1 MNDIPLGV
9 LNLLEQL
16 NSYQYGYIVNGKVV
30 NDMNNFFYDYRS
42 LSIRE
47 FEKYRAGVCWDYVH
61 YEANWFKKH
70 GYKYETFYIQVQD
83 EDGDCPSHTYLVF
96 YLSNPDN
103 GVYYFESSW
112 RKYSGI
118 ERFDNINELHA
129 TVEKRHIEEALS
141 KCYPNTYIREKYD
154 AASKSFEHLNCGEY
168 MTKVSKG
175 RIKLEN
181 VMFIEETTTN
191 TKDLMF
197 LDISKNKQKCIKYL
211 KQHKSKYTQHI
222 DNYNGEIVVDTDKNL
237 HVGQIFVGK
246 TGKDEGFIT
255 GLWVRKE
262 YRGTGLGKRLLNDA
276 INKYNGIDL
285 TVKKDNEVAV
295 NMYRSHGFK
304 ELEYDDSDYYWMK
317 LDESY
322 VEEKMLVDSKDIYYN
337 KDKFDSG
344 EINLCFIVGHSGSGK
359 STMARGMADGDK
371 IEYYELDDV
380 VLNKI
385 SFTMENLKEYGDL
398 IYSFF
403 KGPGKKY
410 YYTEEDRKTGKV
422 KGIDGYYE
430 EKLIKDFVRYAI
442 SYCKAHKSKKYVIE
456 GIWIL
461 DFIEPSLLKDYAVYI
476 KGTSFIKSTFRA
488 ANREVKNA
496 SAGENRLKL
505 WFDRATN
512 LKIFV
517 DLEKELK
524 MYRGYFTSQDVN
536 EYVFPYQ
543 HPYEFVSESTTKYIS
558 PLSKLLIP
566 GFEPIQ
572 GRVQIR
578 ESEEENIVKLLD
590 KRVKKLADL
599 ANETNQ
605 FFHAIRRDIE
615 YSIRTNYNNAWLTH
629 DHYYMNHKDEI
640 PLITSTII
648 KNKMP
653 SNKRVYRVVQGTDDV
668 VIGMTDFMKRIMIPS
683 IKKDED
689 ISKSRMI
696 QSMEY
701 ETITPKKNG
710 NNFSAGIIVVK
721 LRQIIPANESSI
733 EEDKCYGLPKLKKYP
748 MPDEKHVISAIRFF
762 NYVDKENE
770 AELAKNIKKKMRKYN
785 IPYSKVGEKNRLKK
799 YLKEDTDIVS
809 EWCFDNFDA
818 KPVLVFDLGS
828 VLVEQKQS
836 FTEALMK
843 SKLIPNELAQNIHD
857 HIINTFIDNSKYLDY
872 CSSTEYYKFMTD
884 KASSDIK
891 KYIPA
896 ALRVNLD
903 NMGKL
908 PYTDSLIKQLKDKG
922 YTLLYL
928 SNWSKWSRDEYL
940 HNTFDFLKYFD
951 GGIFSCDVKLM
962 KPDHKIYEALLKKF
976 NIEGKQCIFFD
987 DKYENIK
994 ASIECGMY
1002 GVMFNKVTTPDW
1014 IRENLL

>member
-1 MNDIPLGV
+1 MNNKINNIPDDIIRLSEE
-9 LNLLEQL
+9 LN
-16 NSYQYGYIVNGKVV
+16 NYQYGYLVNGKIET
-30 NDMNNFFYDYRS
+30 DMESFFDNYKS
-42 LSIRE
+42 LTIKD
-47 FEKYRAGVCWDYVH
+47 FEKYKVGVCWDYVH
-61 YEANWFKKH
+61 YEANWFKVH
-70 GYKYETFYIQVQD
+70 GYKYETFYVQVQD
-83 EDGDCPSHTYLVF
+83 EDGYCPSHTFLVF
-96 YLSNPDN
+96 YLPGSNKP
-103 GVYYFESSW
+103 YYFEASW
-112 RKYSGI
+112 KKYRGI
-118 ERFDNINELHA
+118 ENFNTLSELHK
-129 TVEKRHIEEALS
+129 TIRQRHIDDAQS
-141 KCYPNTYIREKYD
+141 KCYPETYLIQKYD
-154 AASKSFEHLNCGEY
+154 AASKSYEGISCKDY
-168 MTKVSKG
+168 MMKASKG
-175 RIKLEN
+175 KVKFENCLSVEACKDVETARMFVRDVAKLA
-181 VMFIEETTTN
+181 
-191 TKDLMF
+191 K
-197 LDISKNKQKCIKYL
+197 
-211 KQHKSKYTQHI
+211 
-222 DNYNGEIVVDTDKNL
+222 
-237 HVGQIFVGK
+237 
-246 TGKDEGFIT
+246 
-255 GLWVRKE
+255 
-262 YRGTGLGKRLLNDA
+262 
-276 INKYNGIDL
+276 KYNANYFIVTDGASG
-285 TVKKDNEVAV
+285 TSNNGNPAVKNARDAQIKWEKE
-295 NMYRSHGFK
+295 HGF
-304 ELEYDDSDYYWMK
+304 DP
-317 LDESY
+317 DEDWTNES
-322 VEEKMLVDSKDIYYN
+322 VEIEEKMLVDSKDIYYN

-359 STMARGMADGDK
+359 STMARGMVDGDK

-430 EKLIKDFVRYAI
+430 EKLIKDFINYAI
-442 SYCKAHKSKKYVIE
+442 SYTKTHKSKKYVIE

-496 SAGENRLKL
+496 SAGDNRLKL

-524 MYRGYFTSQDVN
+524 MYRDYF
-536 EYVFPYQ
+536 
-543 HPYEFVSESTTKYIS
+543 
-558 PLSKLLIP
+558 SKLNINEVSTLSISKI
-566 GFEPIQ
+566 FEGLQLFGNSIHKQ
-572 GRVQIR
+572 GRVQIK
-578 ESEEENIVKLLD
+578 ES
-590 KRVKKLADL
+590 
-599 ANETNQ
+599 
-605 FFHAIRRDIE
+605 
-615 YSIRTNYNNAWLTH
+615 
-629 DHYYMNHKDEI
+629 
-640 PLITSTII
+640 
-648 KNKMP
+648 
-653 SNKRVYRVVQGTDDV
+653 
-668 VIGMTDFMKRIMIPS
+668 
-683 IKKDED
+683 KDED
-689 ISKSRMI
+689 
-696 QSMEY
+696 
-701 ETITPKKNG
+701 N
-710 NNFSAGIIVVK
+710 
-721 LRQIIPANESSI
+721 
-733 EEDKCYGLPKLKKYP
+733 KCYGLPKLKKYP
-748 MPDEKHVISAIRFF
+748 MPDKDHVISAIRFF
-762 NYVDKENE
+762 NYVSPENE
-770 AELAKNIKKKMRKYN
+770 KELAKNIKKKMREYD
-785 IPYSKVGEKNRLKK
+785 IPYSKVGDKNRLKQF
-799 YLKEDTDIVS
+799 LKEDTDILT
-809 EWCFDNFDA
+809 EWTFDSFDS

-857 HIINTFIDNSKYLDY
+857 HIINTFMDNSKYLDY
-872 CSSTEYYKFMTD
+872 CSSTDYYKFMTD

-891 KYIPA
+891 KYIPT

-903 NMGKL
+903 NMRKL

>member
-1 MNDIPLGV
+1 MNNKINNIPDDIIRLSEE
-9 LNLLEQL
+9 LSN
-16 NSYQYGYIVNGKVV
+16 YQYGYLVNGKIET
-30 NDMNNFFYDYRS
+30 DMESFFDNYKS
-42 LSIRE
+42 LTIKD
-47 FEKYRAGVCWDYVH
+47 FEKYKVGVCWDYVH
-61 YEANWFKKH
+61 YEANWFKVH
-70 GYKYETFYIQVQD
+70 GYKYETFYVQVQD
-83 EDGDCPSHTYLVF
+83 EDGYCPSHTFLVF
-96 YLSNPDN
+96 YLPGSNKP
-103 GVYYFESSW
+103 YYFEASW
-112 RKYSGI
+112 KKYRGI
-118 ERFDNINELHA
+118 ENFNTLSELHK
-129 TVEKRHIEEALS
+129 TIRQRHIDDAQS
-141 KCYPNTYIREKYD
+141 KCYPETYLIQKYD
-154 AASKSFEHLNCGEY
+154 AASKSYEGISCKDY
-168 MTKVSKG
+168 MMKASKG
-175 RIKLEN
+175 RVKFESCLLVEACKDVETARMFVRDVAKLA
-181 VMFIEETTTN
+181 
-191 TKDLMF
+191 K
-197 LDISKNKQKCIKYL
+197 
-211 KQHKSKYTQHI
+211 
-222 DNYNGEIVVDTDKNL
+222 
-237 HVGQIFVGK
+237 
-246 TGKDEGFIT
+246 
-255 GLWVRKE
+255 
-262 YRGTGLGKRLLNDA
+262 
-276 INKYNGIDL
+276 KYNANYFIVTDGASG
-285 TVKKDNEVAV
+285 TSNNGNPAVKNARDAQIKWEKE
-295 NMYRSHGFK
+295 HGF
-304 ELEYDDSDYYWMK
+304 DP
-317 LDESY
+317 DEDWANES
-322 VEEKMLVDSKDIYYN
+322 VEIEEKMLVDSKDIYYN

-496 SAGENRLKL
+496 SAGNNRLKL
-505 WFDRATN
+505 WFDRETN

-524 MYRGYFTSQDVN
+524 MYRDYF
-536 EYVFPYQ
+536 
-543 HPYEFVSESTTKYIS
+543 
-558 PLSKLLIP
+558 SKLNINEVSTLSISKI
-566 GFEPIQ
+566 FEGLQLFGNSIQ
-572 GRVQIR
+572 GRAQIK
-578 ESEEENIVKLLD
+578 ES
-590 KRVKKLADL
+590 
-599 ANETNQ
+599 
-605 FFHAIRRDIE
+605 
-615 YSIRTNYNNAWLTH
+615 
-629 DHYYMNHKDEI
+629 
-640 PLITSTII
+640 
-648 KNKMP
+648 
-653 SNKRVYRVVQGTDDV
+653 
-668 VIGMTDFMKRIMIPS
+668 
-683 IKKDED
+683 KDED
-689 ISKSRMI
+689 
-696 QSMEY
+696 
-701 ETITPKKNG
+701 N
-710 NNFSAGIIVVK
+710 
-721 LRQIIPANESSI
+721 
-733 EEDKCYGLPKLKKYP
+733 KCYGLPKLKKYP
-748 MPDEKHVISAIRFF
+748 MPDKDHVISAIRFF
-762 NYVDKENE
+762 NYVSPENE
-770 AELAKNIKKKMRKYN
+770 KELAKNIKKKMREYD
-785 IPYSKVGEKNRLKK
+785 ISYSKVGDKNRLKK
-799 YLKEDTDIVS
+799 YIKEDTDILS
-809 EWCFDNFDA
+809 EWCFDNFDT

-857 HIINTFIDNSKYLDY
+857 HIINTFMDNSKYLDY
-872 CSSTEYYKFMTD
+872 CSSTDYYKFMTD

-891 KYIPA
+891 KYIPT

-903 NMGKL
+903 NMRKL

-994 ASIECGMY
+994 ASIEYGMY

>member
-1 MNDIPLGV
+1 MTGVQTCALPIYFDDLEFFKDKSIIIKGTSIVTSYIRKQKRDLSKNISWDKLKNSLVGMIPL
-9 LNLLEQL
+9 
-16 NSYQYGYIVNGKVV
+16 YI
-30 NDMNNFFYDYRS
+30 D
-42 LSIRE
+42 
-47 FEKYRAGVCWDYVH
+47 H
-61 YEANWFKKH
+61 YKK
-70 GYKYETFYIQVQD
+70 
-83 EDGDCPSHTYLVF
+83 
-96 YLSNPDN
+96 
-103 GVYYFESSW
+103 
-112 RKYSGI
+112 
-118 ERFDNINELHA
+118 IN
-129 TVEKRHIEEALS
+129 HIEKIISES
-141 KCYPNTYIREKYD
+141 
-154 AASKSFEHLNCGEY
+154 
-168 MTKVSKG
+168 
-175 RIKLEN
+175 
-181 VMFIEETTTN
+181 EE
-191 TKDLMF
+191 
-197 LDISKNKQKCIKYL
+197 I
-211 KQHKSKYTQHI
+211 
-222 DNYNGEIVVDTDKNL
+222 
-237 HVGQIFVGK
+237 
-246 TGKDEGFIT
+246 
-255 GLWVRKE
+255 
-262 YRGTGLGKRLLNDA
+262 
-276 INKYNGIDL
+276 
-285 TVKKDNEVAV
+285 
-295 NMYRSHGFK
+295 
-304 ELEYDDSDYYWMK
+304 
-317 LDESY
+317 
-322 VEEKMLVDSKDIYYN
+322 EEKMLVDSEDIYYN
-337 KDKFDSG
+337 KDKFDSD

-380 VLNKI
+380 ILNKI

-403 KGPGKKY
+403 KDPGKKY

-430 EKLIKDFVRYAI
+430 EKLIKDFVRYTI
-442 SYCKAHKSKKYVIE
+442 SYCKTHKNKKYVLE

-496 SAGENRLKL
+496 SAGDNRLKL

-517 DLEKELK
+517 NLEKELK
-524 MYRGYFTSQDVN
+524 MYRDYFTSQDVN

-543 HPYEFVSESTTKYIS
+543 YPYEFVSESTTKYIS

-615 YSIRTNYNNAWLTH
+615 YSIRANYNNAWLTH

-653 SNKRVYRVVQGTDDV
+653 SNKRVYRVIQGTDDV

-770 AELAKNIKKKMRKYN
+770 AELAKNIKKKMREYD
-785 IPYSKVGEKNRLKK
+785 IPYSKVGDKNRLKQ
-799 YLKEDTDIVS
+799 YLKEDTDILT
-809 EWCFDNFDA
+809 EWTFDSFDS

-857 HIINTFIDNSKYLDY
+857 HIINTFMDNSKYLDY
-872 CSSTEYYKFMTD
+872 CSSTDYYKFMTD
-884 KASSDIK
+884 KASSNIK
-891 KYIPA
+891 KYIPT

-994 ASIECGMY
+994 TSIECGMY

>member
-1 MNDIPLGV
+1 MNNKINNIPDDIIRLSEE
-9 LNLLEQL
+9 LNK
-16 NSYQYGYIVNGKVV
+16 YQYGYLVNGKIET
-30 NDMNNFFYDYRS
+30 DMESFFDNYKS
-42 LSIRE
+42 LTIKD
-47 FEKYRAGVCWDYVH
+47 FEKYKVGVCWDYVH
-61 YEANWFKKH
+61 YEANWFKAH
-70 GYKYETFYIQVQD
+70 GYKYETFYVQVQD
-83 EDGDCPSHTYLVF
+83 EDGYCPSHTFLVF
-96 YLSNPDN
+96 YLPGSNKP
-103 GVYYFESSW
+103 YYFEASW
-112 RKYSGI
+112 KKYRGI
-118 ERFDNINELHA
+118 ENFNTLSELHK
-129 TVEKRHIEEALS
+129 TIRQRHIDDAQS
-141 KCYPNTYIREKYD
+141 KCYPETYLIQKYD
-154 AASKSFEHLNCGEY
+154 AASKSYEGISCKDY
-168 MTKVSKG
+168 MMKASKG
-175 RIKLEN
+175 KVKFENCLSVEACKDVETARMFVRDVAKLAKKYNANYFIVTDGASGTSNNGNPAVKNARDAQIKWEKEHGLDPDEDW
-181 VMFIEETTTN
+181 TN
-191 TKDLMF
+191 EASNITKNLIF

-222 DNYNGEIVVDTDKNL
+222 DNYNGEIVVDTDKDL

-322 VEEKMLVDSKDIYYN
+322 VEEIEEKILVDSKDIYYN

-344 EINLCFIVGHSGSGK
+344 EINLCFIIGHSGSGK
-359 STMARGMADGDK
+359 STMAREMADGDK

-410 YYTEEDRKTGKV
+410 YYTEEDRVSGKV
-422 KGIDGYYE
+422 KGIEGYYE
-430 EKLIKDFVRYAI
+430 EKLIKDFISYAI
-442 SYCKAHKSKKYVIE
+442 SYAKSHKNKKYVLE

-461 DFIEPSLLKDYAVYI
+461 NFIEPSLLKDYAVYI

-488 ANREVKNA
+488 ANREVKNT
-496 SAGENRLKL
+496 SVGDNRIKL
-505 WFDRATN
+505 WFDRATD
-512 LKIFV
+512 LRIFV
-517 DLEKELK
+517 NLEKELK
-524 MYRGYFTSQDVN
+524 KYRKYFSSSNISESYKPLYPYTFPLTIEDHVEAPLLPAIYSFRSLLIN
-536 EYVFPYQ
+536 EY
-543 HPYEFVSESTTKYIS
+543 
-558 PLSKLLIP
+558 
-566 GFEPIQ
+566 EPIQ
-572 GRVQIR
+572 GRIQIK
-578 ESEEENIVKLLD
+578 ES
-590 KRVKKLADL
+590 KK
-599 ANETNQ
+599 
-605 FFHAIRRDIE
+605 
-615 YSIRTNYNNAWLTH
+615 
-629 DHYYMNHKDEI
+629 
-640 PLITSTII
+640 
-648 KNKMP
+648 
-653 SNKRVYRVVQGTDDV
+653 
-668 VIGMTDFMKRIMIPS
+668 
-683 IKKDED
+683 ED
-689 ISKSRMI
+689 
-696 QSMEY
+696 
-701 ETITPKKNG
+701 
-710 NNFSAGIIVVK
+710 
-721 LRQIIPANESSI
+721 
-733 EEDKCYGLPKLKKYP
+733 DKCYGLPKLKKYP
-748 MPDEKHVISAIRFF
+748 MPDKNHVLSAIRFF
-762 NYVDKENE
+762 NYVSPENE
-770 AELAKNIKKKMRKYN
+770 KELAKNIKKKMREYD
-785 IPYSKVGEKNRLKK
+785 ISYSKVGDKNRLKQ
-799 YLKEDTDIVS
+799 YIKEDTDILS
-809 EWCFDNFDA
+809 EWCFDNFDT

-857 HIINTFIDNSKYLDY
+857 HIINTFMDNSKYLDY
-872 CSSTEYYKFMTD
+872 CSSTDYYKFMTD

-891 KYIPA
+891 KYIPT

-903 NMGKL
+903 NMRKL

-1002 GVMFNKVTTPDW
+1002 GVLFNKDYTPQW
-1014 IRENLL
+1014 IRDSLL

>member
-1 MNDIPLGV
+1 MNGKISNIPDDIIRLSEE
-9 LNLLEQL
+9 LN
-16 NSYQYGYIVNGKVV
+16 NYQYGYLVNGKIET
-30 NDMNNFFYDYRS
+30 DMESFFDNYKS
-42 LSIRE
+42 LTIKD
-47 FEKYRAGVCWDYVH
+47 FEKYKVGVCWDYVH
-61 YEANWFKKH
+61 YEANWFKAH
-70 GYKYETFYIQVQD
+70 GYKYETFYVQVQD
-83 EDGDCPSHTYLVF
+83 EDGDCPSHTFLVF
-96 YLSNPDN
+96 YLPGSNKP
-103 GVYYFESSW
+103 YYFEASW
-112 RKYSGI
+112 KKYRGI
-118 ERFDNINELHA
+118 ENFNTLSELHK
-129 TVEKRHIEEALS
+129 TIRQRHIDDAQS
-141 KCYPNTYIREKYD
+141 KCYTETYLIQKYD
-154 AASKSFEHLNCGEY
+154 AASKSYEGISCKDY
-168 MTKVSKG
+168 MMKASKG
-175 RIKLEN
+175 KVKFENCLLAEACKDVETARMFVRDVAKLA
-181 VMFIEETTTN
+181 
-191 TKDLMF
+191 K
-197 LDISKNKQKCIKYL
+197 
-211 KQHKSKYTQHI
+211 
-222 DNYNGEIVVDTDKNL
+222 
-237 HVGQIFVGK
+237 
-246 TGKDEGFIT
+246 
-255 GLWVRKE
+255 
-262 YRGTGLGKRLLNDA
+262 
-276 INKYNGIDL
+276 KYNANYFIVTDGASG
-285 TVKKDNEVAV
+285 TSNNGNPAVKNARDAQIKWEKE
-295 NMYRSHGFK
+295 HGF
-304 ELEYDDSDYYWMK
+304 DP
-317 LDESY
+317 DEDWANES
-322 VEEKMLVDSKDIYYN
+322 VEIEEKMLIDSEDIYYN

-359 STMARGMADGDK
+359 STMARGITDGDK

-410 YYTEEDRKTGKV
+410 YYTEEDRKTGKI

-442 SYCKAHKSKKYVIE
+442 SYCKTHKSKKYLIE

-488 ANREVKNA
+488 ANRE
-496 SAGENRLKL
+496 ECQCWRNRLKL

-517 DLEKELK
+517 NLEKELK
-524 MYRGYFTSQDVN
+524 MYRDYFTSQDIN

-543 HPYEFVSESTTKYIS
+543 YPYEFVSESNASYTS
-558 PLSKLLIP
+558 PLTRLLVP
-566 GFEPIQ
+566 ELEPIQ
-572 GRVQIR
+572 GRIQIR
-578 ESEEENIVKLLD
+578 K
-590 KRVKKLADL
+590 
-599 ANETNQ
+599 
-605 FFHAIRRDIE
+605 
-615 YSIRTNYNNAWLTH
+615 
-629 DHYYMNHKDEI
+629 
-640 PLITSTII
+640 
-648 KNKMP
+648 
-653 SNKRVYRVVQGTDDV
+653 
-668 VIGMTDFMKRIMIPS
+668 
-683 IKKDED
+683 
-689 ISKSRMI
+689 
-696 QSMEY
+696 
-701 ETITPKKNG
+701 
-710 NNFSAGIIVVK
+710 
-721 LRQIIPANESSI
+721 SSI
-733 EEDKCYGLPKLKKYP
+733 EESSNNTYFISTTNMNSKTLKPKVPVNFFTKNGYEDSKTKRVCFAPSIDQCLMGMSYNCTGKEFYVHIPDSDVSFTTPSQKDVPDSKITGEIWATDEVKLRCVGKIKVLKDKGTPGKKFTYGNNKTAELYEWDWKWITKGAINEVSEEYGLPDLKKYP

-785 IPYSKVGEKNRLKK
+785 IPYSKVGEKNRLNK

-809 EWCFDNFDA
+809 EWCFDNFDT

-843 SKLIPNELAQNIHD
+843 SKLIPNELAQNIYD
-857 HIINTFIDNSKYLDY
+857 HIINTFMDNSKYLDY
-872 CSSTEYYKFMTD
+872 CSSTDYYKFMTD